1 MEEEL
6 ALASGV
12 ATGVSHGGVKSVAV
26 VAATGGDGA
35 ESLAKG
41 KKLLMPEDDVKWT
54 LSRKRGVLAPHKL
67 LHLSQETMES
77 MVDGV
82 EAFNSLTLLQ
92 KTFVPAGQFFL

>member
-41 KKLLMPEDDVKWT
+41 KKLLMP
-54 LSRKRGVLAPHKL
+54 
-67 LHLSQETMES
+67 
-77 MVDGV
+77 
-82 EAFNSLTLLQ
+82 
-92 KTFVPAGQFFL
+92 